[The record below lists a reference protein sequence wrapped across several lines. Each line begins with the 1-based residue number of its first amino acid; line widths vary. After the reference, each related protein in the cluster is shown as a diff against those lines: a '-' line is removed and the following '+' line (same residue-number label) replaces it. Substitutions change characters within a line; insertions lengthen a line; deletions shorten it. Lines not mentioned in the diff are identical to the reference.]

1 MRITC
6 LLFGLSLLLAYVHAN
21 PIVKRETEPV
31 ELNPLNEVRRILE
44 FSVSKPGEGEGLG
57 LRSHEKR
64 DVPNDVP

>member
-21 PIVKRETEPV
+21 PIKRETEPV

-44 FSVSKPGEGEGLG
+44 FSVSKPEEGEGSG

-64 DVPNDVP
+64 DVP